1 MKIKNIIFGKRSILT
16 KDISKK
22 LDNFEVYSTNDL
34 HLIDFDKL
42 NKQKSNY
49 IFNNFYP
56 SSKLNTLNIEYNTYD
71 ILKNNELRERLKTL
85 KCKTYP
91 QLWFKSKY
99 ICNGDIIKNKENLM
113 ELLDT
118 FN

>member
-22 LDNFEVYSTNDL
+22 LDNFEVFSVNDL

-56 SSKLNTLNIEYNTYD
+56 SFKLNTLNANKLNDFVDLSIVKLITILSKLNSRNINKD
-71 ILKNNELRERLKTL
+71 IMVL
-85 KCKTYP
+85 
-91 QLWFKSKY
+91 
-99 ICNGDIIKNKENLM
+99 IKRYFLTN
-113 ELLDT
+113 
-118 FN
+118 FSF

>member
-42 NKQKSNY
+42 NKQK
-49 IFNNFYP
+49 
-56 SSKLNTLNIEYNTYD
+56 NTIIKIKYF
-71 ILKNNELRERLKTL
+71 
-85 KCKTYP
+85 KCK
-91 QLWFKSKY
+91 
-99 ICNGDIIKNKENLM
+99 
-113 ELLDT
+113 
-118 FN
+118 

>member
-1 MKIKNIIFGKRSILT
+1 MYVSYLSIWSFCISIIIINSAVAISFFIIFDFILYI
-16 KDISKK
+16 KGS
-22 LDNFEVYSTNDL
+22 
-34 HLIDFDKL
+34 
-42 NKQKSNY
+42 KQKPECKYSRLAVE
-49 IFNNFYP
+49 
-56 SSKLNTLNIEYNTYD
+56 KLNTLNIEYNTYD

-99 ICNGDIIKNKENLM
+99 ICNGDTIKNKDNLM